1 MLSGHII
8 PTFEASF
15 IWLPYLPISS
25 SFKQKEFKIS
35 VISVFFFK
43 MIRWVST
50 RWPPVLCKSVLTDRC
65 ADSRV
70 LEMQTYHPAL
80 AYCTVILFAKQS
92 VYWHQSQAR
101 VPQWLSVV
109 VGDLLHGNG
118 VSGTESPLCSSS
130 TLGCCDHGRSDRG
143 PLFSFMSGTY
153 VLSRCAAKYSNN
165 NNGTGKCLFRKKP
178 DLRWYQLTAYE

>member
-8 PTFEASF
+8 PTFEAVRHPSSDCLTCQFHQVSSKKNSRFLWFLCSF
-15 IWLPYLPISS
+15 SKWLDGFLQGDP
-25 SFKQKEFKIS
+25 
-35 VISVFFFK
+35 
-43 MIRWVST
+43 RHT
-50 RWPPVLCKSVLTDRC
+50 HLCESVLTDCC
-65 ADSRV
+65 ADSRA

-101 VPQWLSVV
+101 VPQWLRVV

-143 PLFSFMSGTY
+143 PLFHEWH
-153 VLSRCAAKYSNN
+153 VCPLSLC
-165 NNGTGKCLFRKKP
+165 C
-178 DLRWYQLTAYE
+178 